1 MNRRG
6 FTLIEL
12 LVSLV
17 LVGIVA
23 ASIYQLLLNNQR
35 IYLQQT
41 ERVDLNAT
49 IRAAVAILPAELKEV
64 SATDPME
71 SDITAMTASSITFKA
86 MRSLYVLCQPP
97 SAAGPTSGDL
107 IAWGADAAT
116 YGLRAA
122 NGPLDSVVVFAEVD
136 PSTRTDNYWVHADL
150 RGVTYGTACPGG
162 ATSATLRLAGVAP
175 ADALDDVSTGAPVR
189 AYQVI
194 QVLTYTDARGDL
206 WLGRREFAKTGGWSA
221 TQPLLGP
228 LAASGLQFLYY
239 DSDGNVTATP
249 ANVARIE
256 IMVIGSTTRPVR
268 ASDGST
274 RYVVDTL
281 TTQVALRNNRRP

>member
-6 FTLIEL
+6 FTLVEL

-49 IRAAVAILPAELKEV
+49 IRAAVAILPSELREA
-64 SATDPME
+64 SATDTME
-71 SDITAMTASSITFKA
+71 SDILALSASSITFKA
-86 MRSLYVLCQPP
+86 MRNLYVLCQTP
-97 SAAGPTSGDL
+97 SSGGTNGD
-107 IAWGADAAT
+107 IVAWAADAAT
-116 YGLRAA
+116 FGLRDVDADR
-122 NGPLDSVVVFAEVD
+122 DSMVVFAEAD
-136 PSTRTDNYWVHADL
+136 PSTRSDNYWLHANV

-162 ATSATLRLAGVAP
+162 AASATIRLSGISP
-175 ADALDDVSTGAPVR
+175 SGALDDVVAGAPAR
-189 AYQVI
+189 GYQVI

-206 WLGRREFAKTGGWSA
+206 WLGRREHTKTGWST

-228 LAASGLQFLYY
+228 LAASGLQFTYY
-239 DSDGNVTATP
+239 DENGVVTTTP
-249 ANVARIE
+249 ADLARVE
-256 IMVIGSTTRPVR
+256 IMVIGSTTRAVR
-268 ASDGST
+268 ASDGTT

-281 TTQVALRNNRRP
+281 TTQVALRNNRRDP